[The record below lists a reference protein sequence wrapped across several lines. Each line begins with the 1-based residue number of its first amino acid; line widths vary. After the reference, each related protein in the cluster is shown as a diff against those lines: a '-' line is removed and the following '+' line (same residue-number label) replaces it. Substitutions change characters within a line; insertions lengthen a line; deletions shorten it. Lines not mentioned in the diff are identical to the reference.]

1 MKMKN
6 DLMIEELRELMKER
20 KLSSYAAGR
29 ILGIAART
37 IERWLAYENN
47 PSPVYRKVIKIGI
60 RRIKKMGL
68 D

>member
-1 MKMKN
+1 MKN
-6 DLMIEELRELMKER
+6 DLMIEELRDLMKER
-20 KLSSYAAGR
+20 RFSSYAAGR

-37 IERWLAYENN
+37 IERWLACENN

-60 RRIKKMGL
+60 RRIKKMSS

>member
-1 MKMKN
+1 MKN
-6 DLMIEELRELMKER
+6 DPMIEELRDLMKER

-37 IERWLAYENN
+37 IERWLAYDNN

-60 RRIKKMGL
+60 RRIKKITL
-68 D
+68 N

>member
-1 MKMKN
+1 MKN
-6 DLMIEELRELMKER
+6 DLMIEELRELMKTR
-20 KLSSYAAGR
+20 RLSSYAAGR

-37 IERWLAYENN
+37 VERWLAYENN

-60 RRIKKMGL
+60 RRIKKMGS